1 MTAGRGAIA
10 FSERPCIGPRRLGK
24 RAASPVGTSPPDRSR
39 DSNADGR
46 PRLTTDEPE
55 ASHGTTIV
63 LAPRRKRRQRL
74 KSRRSAR
81 PAVEEVGQRAPG
93 HRKQRRQQVSGT
105 GVAQLGLAGE
115 RRRARWLK
123 VPSMPKRTYKPTRN
137 KTKLARR
144 KAHQEAELL
153 GPLRQVEPDS
163 VRVDGSARAGRD
175 QAYASGQARSFIL
188 HGARWLPT
196 SGTKIPPDC
205 S

>member
-74 KSRRSAR
+74 KAD
-81 PAVEEVGQRAPG
+81 G
-93 HRKQRRQQVSGT
+93 
-105 GVAQLGLAGE
+105 
-115 RRRARWLK
+115 RRAR
-123 VPSMPKRTYKPTRN
+123 PSKRWVKELRATANNDDNRFRGQVWRN
-137 KTKLARR
+137 LG
-144 KAHQEAELL
+144 LL
-153 GPLRQVEPDS
+153 V
-163 VRVDGSARAGRD
+163 
-175 QAYASGQARSFIL
+175 
-188 HGARWLPT
+188 
-196 SGTKIPPDC
+196 
-205 S
+205 